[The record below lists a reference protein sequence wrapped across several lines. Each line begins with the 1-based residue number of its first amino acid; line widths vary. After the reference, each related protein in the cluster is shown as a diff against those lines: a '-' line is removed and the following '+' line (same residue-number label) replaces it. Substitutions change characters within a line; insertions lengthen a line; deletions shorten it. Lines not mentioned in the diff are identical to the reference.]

1 VGGVNS
7 PRGFESHPLR
17 YPAPERRLGLL
28 DGAAPIRLLG
38 RIKISMP
45 GRAAQ
50 AMLKR
55 LIILMLIVVG
65 TVFAASTAASAEAPP
80 EEEGSTPTNPRPS
93 PSGLVVRSSNGYLL
107 TVESA
112 RGHRVE
118 VEASGPD
125 GSVTYTAPGSV
136 SDSGIHANFGRY
148 GRIDMRWVPNGR
160 VRRVRLECRF
170 RGVLT
175 HFNDAGAYV
184 GTLRFRGGGGF
195 TSLTAHRVA
204 WSRSWYSAA
213 RACGYS
219 VSTAEPGAGI
229 VIEAG
234 QRGHISTPVHL
245 FVYKPYQ
252 GGKVEY
258 SAHSEGKTGRIK
270 IARHA
275 FAEGGTHSLT
285 AAGEYPSV
293 TATISPPAPFYG
305 TATFKPSGPEKGTL
319 TGTVGVEFP
328 DHTKVDLAGE
338 GFEAA
343 LRLES
348 INIIPG

>member
-1 VGGVNS
+1 
-7 PRGFESHPLR
+7 
-17 YPAPERRLGLL
+17 
-28 DGAAPIRLLG
+28 
-38 RIKISMP
+38 
-45 GRAAQ
+45 
-50 AMLKR
+50 MLKR
-55 LIILMLIVVG
+55 LIVLMLIVVG
-65 TVFAASTAASAEAPP
+65 TVSAASTAASAEAPP
-80 EEEGSTPTNPRPS
+80 EEEAGSTPANPYTS
-93 PSGLVVRSSNGYLL
+93 PSGLAVRSSNGYWL
-107 TVESA
+107 TVNSA

-125 GSVTYTAPGSV
+125 GSVTYAARGSV
-136 SDSGIHANFGRY
+136 TDTGIHANLGKY

-160 VRRVRLECRF
+160 VRRVRLKCRV
-170 RGVLT
+170 RGVLN
-175 HFNDAGAYV
+175 HFYDAGAYV

-195 TSLTAHRVA
+195 TSVTAHRVA

-234 QRGHISTPVHL
+234 KRGHISTPVHL
-245 FVYKPYQ
+245 FVYKPHQ
-252 GGKVEY
+252 GAKVEY
-258 SAHSEGKTGRIK
+258 SARSEGKTGRIK
-270 IARHA
+270 ITRHA
-275 FAEGGTHSLT
+275 FADGGTHSLT

-305 TATFKPSGPEKGTL
+305 AATFEPSGPEKGTL

-328 DHTKVDLAGE
+328 DHTKVALAGKD
-338 GFEAA
+338 FEAD